1 MSRVDRGSSTDSNTA
16 SPTPGPLGDAPSE
29 LAPHQDILDQI
40 VEAIFL
46 FDRSDL
52 KLSYVNRG
60 AVDQTGYSTAELLD
74 MRFPDLYPDY
84 GEARFRALVEP
95 VISGQKSAV
104 RFETTQWATG
114 KGSITVNVLIHP
126 IRVGR
131 RNDQLIAIVQDITQA
146 KESRRRLQIAASV
159 FKNSYEAIMITDAR
173 NRVLDVN
180 PAFVAITGYG
190 RDEIIGQDPKIL
202 SSGRHDPD
210 FYKALWDNLN
220 ANGYWR
226 GEIWN
231 RRKDGNIYPELLSI
245 SRVTAEDDKDCHHVA
260 IFSDISL
267 IKNHQKELD
276 RAVNYDPLTNL
287 PNRHA
292 LSDLMEQAVAHASRY
307 RETLAV
313 CFVELDGFKRVN
325 DRFGHDVGDTVLKVV
340 AERLKFNLRA
350 EDAVSRLGG
359 DEFVLLIRNADGDV
373 IFDRLIRSIAKPI
386 QINEKTIKLSAS
398 IGITVYPRDKSDSD
412 GLLRHAAIAMYG
424 AKEEGRNRYGFFDP
438 IVDAERK
445 LQRDKVKKFAAG
457 LAQGEMALHFQP
469 QINQRTGRIVGF
481 EALVRWYS
489 RNGVIIPPIE
499 FLPAIEGG
507 ELDVR
512 LGDWVLHQAIEAASN
527 WWPGFPDIG
536 VSINISP
543 AQLLSKGFVDGLQTL
558 LRERTD
564 IDPSRIHL
572 EILESTAIAD
582 INRASHIISR
592 CRNLGLQVAL
602 DDFGTGFSSLSYL
615 RSLPIDQIKIDRSF
629 VIGMLNNPD
638 DRTIVESII
647 YLADKFQRTVVAEGV
662 ETDQHAQALAQVGC
676 DILQGY
682 GISRPMEEARIDD
695 WIRNWTARTAN
706 PDPSSASI
714 PEGPQQA

>member
-1 MSRVDRGSSTDSNTA
+1 MSRVKPGSPGDSKTPCANPVSSDVN
-16 SPTPGPLGDAPSE
+16 SPEFPQ
-29 LAPHQDILDQI
+29 HQDILDQI

-46 FDRSDL
+46 FDRTDL

-60 AVDQTGYSTAELLD
+60 AADQTGHSREELLE

-84 GEARFRALVEP
+84 GEARFRALIEP
-95 VISGQKSAV
+95 VTSGQKSAV
-104 RFETTQWATG
+104 RFETTLCARG
-114 KGSITVNVLIHP
+114 KGSMTVNVLVHP

-131 RNDQLIAIVQDITQA
+131 RSDQLIAIVQDITQA
-146 KESRRRLQIAASV
+146 KESRKRLQIAASV
-159 FKNSYEAIMITDAR
+159 FKNSYEAIMITDGR
-173 NRVLDVN
+173 NKVLDVN

-190 RDEIIGQDPKIL
+190 RDEIIGRDPKVL

-210 FYKALWDNLN
+210 FYKALWESLN
-220 ANGYWR
+220 VNGYWR

-245 SRVTAEDDKDCHHVA
+245 SRVTAGDDQECHHVA
-260 IFSDISL
+260 IFSDISQ

-292 LSDLMEQAVAHASRY
+292 LTGLMDQAVAHASRY
-307 RETLAV
+307 REALAV

-325 DRFGHDVGDTVLKVV
+325 DRFGHDVGDGVLKVV

-386 QINEKTIKLSAS
+386 QIHEKIIKLSAS

-438 IVDAERK
+438 VVDAERK

-512 LGDWVLHQAIEAASN
+512 LGDWVLHQAIEAACE
-527 WWPGFPDIG
+527 WWPRYPEIG

-543 AQLLSKGFVDGLQTL
+543 AQLLSKGFVDGLQDL
-558 LRERTD
+558 LRQRSD

-582 INRASHIISR
+582 INRASHIITR

-647 YLADKFQRTVVAEGV
+647 YLANKFQRTVVAEGV
-662 ETDQHAQALAQVGC
+662 ETDEHAQALAQVGC

-682 GISRPMEEARIDD
+682 GISRPMEQTLIAD
-695 WIRNWTARTAN
+695 WIKRWTNGTDN
-706 PDPSSASI
+706 MDPNRVRI
-714 PEGPQQA
+714 TEGPRLN